1 MKHPWDV
8 RGQGRGRRPTG
19 SQRRSGLPHLQPHQ
33 GHPCGPPGPT
43 RKNPAS
49 EQLAWL
55 TQQASVQLGCPVCH
69 RDDKRVAG
77 GAAGTLEMRGL
88 GSGGSAGGR
97 GFAVA
102 AATGRLPTVLALN

>member
-1 MKHPWDV
+1 M
-8 RGQGRGRRPTG
+8 
-19 SQRRSGLPHLQPHQ
+19 
-33 GHPCGPPGPT
+33 
-43 RKNPAS
+43 
-49 EQLAWL
+49 
-55 TQQASVQLGCPVCH
+55 QLGCPVCH